1 MAGKPLPRGPID
13 VQEWWNPA
21 LRIARQRIGRRAW
34 IRPLEDDLV
43 NFALEKLHRQ
53 ALKEEVQ
60 NPEGFLSLVIHR
72 KIIDLSIKKDT
83 EAEKMALLVS
93 ELDPHLVSTRS
104 GEYVELARR
113 QSLRGL
119 SADIIAN
126 EERQLT
132 RLRAAAS
139 IAVMPD
145 EESQLI
151 LADRFYDDSLPDIS
165 ALARRHKKSPNVMSN
180 YLAKVIGS
188 HSDPGAIG
196 PVSEVLRSLQLRT
209 AESFVRIL
217 VDLDNL
223 DVVTDPFAGAISHL
237 ELVGARSP
245 NHKKLAMTAIARLR
259 WLERN
264 LPSNRGIGNKI
275 LRRLVTAGCLYVMEE
290 QDAIHDLYDP
300 RGLHDDLSLLT
311 ALFEVTRKHS
321 KRSSRG

>member
-1 MAGKPLPRGPID
+1 M
-13 VQEWWNPA
+13 
-21 LRIARQRIGRRAW
+21 
-34 IRPLEDDLV
+34 EDDLV
-43 NFALEKLHRQ
+43 NFALEKLHKQ
-53 ALKEEVQ
+53 SIKEEVH
-60 NPEGFLSLVIHR
+60 NPEGFLSMVIHR
-72 KIIDLSIKKDT
+72 RIIDLSIKK
-83 EAEKMALLVS
+83 EAEAKQLALLVS
-93 ELDPHLVSTRS
+93 ELEPQRLGARS

-151 LADRFYDDSLPDIS
+151 LADRFYDESLPDIT
-165 ALARRHKKSPNVMSN
+165 ALARRHRKSPNVMSN

-209 AESFVRIL
+209 AEAFVRIL
-217 VDLDNL
+217 VGLDNL
-223 DVVTDPFAGAISHL
+223 DVVTDPFAGAMSHL

-245 NHKKLAMTAIARLR
+245 EHKKLAVTAIARLR

-264 LPSNRGIGNKI
+264 LPNNRGIGNKV
-275 LRRLVTAGCLYVMEE
+275 LRRLVIAGCLYVMEE
-290 QDAIHDLYDP
+290 RDAHHDLHDP
-300 RGLHDDLSLLT
+300 RGLADDLSVLT
-311 ALFEVTRKHS
+311 ALFEVVREHPK
-321 KRSSRG
+321 